1 MAGGSTDVKNE
12 RLPVDGFVIKRDS
25 AVLNKPLINMMRG
38 MYRDNKRDYPTVP
51 AKTSWDEEIFTPKE
65 VDMWGLQNLRAIN
78 NSSDNAAHNNID
90 ELIAQSELAGMGH
103 MQGYQKGDTVSEIPI
118 DKLISSIWAGQYG
131 SPTHQA
137 SSEIRSD
144 LFPMIYGSLE
154 DDKKQEFEKL
164 VNPML
169 KSAGKYWLNQFNVE
183 PEAKGYKKKFAEQSD
198 VLREYLSGLK
208 GYQEGDVVEKQGLLA
223 GLLSMLSGSGR
234 RQKRRQDAYEQMVP
248 QDIGMQMPSATSPMP
263 SRSVEQIPIEDIWE
277 RVDELAEKEAVKHY
291 VRPPQPREFPSENIG
306 ADPHVRAYMDAL
318 NLGQQDVF
326 DILEKR
332 DPRRL
337 NLLLYGD
344 ERGNPY
350 SGLYGSYQKGD
361 VVGYQQGEQVV
372 DPNDPLGINER
383 QAMGAQAYAG
393 STIAGAG
400 GGVSVGDVAEA
411 VEIDE
416 MQKANQAM
424 EALKLQGIYNEP
436 ERSGYFEFQGDVPQ
450 SEADQM
456 RMVFSLLRD
465 MENQK
470 ALNQLLM
477 QTGRMGGQLKPREQG
492 LFFKPK

>member
-90 ELIAQSELAGMGH
+90 ELIWQSENVMR
-103 MQGYQKGDTVSEIPI
+103 GYQK
-118 DKLISSIWAGQYG
+118 
-131 SPTHQA
+131 
-137 SSEIRSD
+137 
-144 LFPMIYGSLE
+144 
-154 DDKKQEFEKL
+154 
-164 VNPML
+164 
-169 KSAGKYWLNQFNVE
+169 
-183 PEAKGYKKKFAEQSD
+183 
-198 VLREYLSGLK
+198 
-208 GYQEGDVVEKQGLLA
+208 GDVVEKQGLLA
-223 GLLSMLSGSGR
+223 GLLSMLSGAGR
-234 RQKRRQDAYEQMVP
+234 RQKAYEEMVP

-263 SRSVEQIPIEDIWE
+263 SPSVEQIPIEDIWE

-291 VRPPQPREFPSENIG
+291 VRPPQPRVFPSENVG
-306 ADPHVRAYMDAL
+306 ADPHVRAYMSAL

-361 VVGYQQGEQVV
+361 IVGYQYGKQVV
-372 DPNDPLGINER
+372 DPNDPLNIDAR
-383 QAMGAQAYAG
+383 MQMGAQAYP
-393 STIAGAG
+393 
-400 GGVSVGDVAEA
+400 GGVGAGDVAEA
-411 VEIDE
+411 VEADE
-416 MQKANQAM
+416 MRNVNQVM
-424 EALKLQGIYNEP
+424 EMLKLQGIYNEP

-450 SEADQM
+450 SKADQM
-456 RMVFSLLRD
+456 RMEFSLLRD

-477 QTGRMGGQLKPREQG
+477 QSGRMGGQLNPEQQG
-492 LFFKPK
+492 LFFKP